1 MKAGFFMINLNGR
14 SVENDQ
20 ANISVQNRGLLYGDS
35 VFETIRAINGKIIF
49 WEDHYFRLM
58 ASMRIMRMEIPV
70 NFSAE
75 FLEEEIQNLI
85 SQNNLEFSPARIR
98 FTVYRK
104 QGGYYNPETLDIEYV
119 ILAEKLPD
127 PFYLLNENFYEVE
140 LFKDHYINSGLL
152 STIKSNNRA
161 VNVLG
166 SIYAKENGYQNC
178 LILNENKTV
187 VEALNGNIFLVK
199 ENKIK
204 TPPLSEGALNGIV
217 RKQILDILKNVS
229 NLEVEE
235 VAISPFELQKA
246 DELFITNVIV
256 GIQPITKYR
265 KKEFGV
271 EIATELLSKLNMK
284 ARLS

>member
-1 MKAGFFMINLNGR
+1 MINLNGR

-35 VFETIRAINGKIIF
+35 VFETIRAIHGKIIF

-70 NFSAE
+70 NFSPE
-75 FLEEEIQNLI
+75 FLEEEILNLI
-85 SQNNLEFSPARIR
+85 RENNLESSPARIR

-104 QGGYYNPETLDIEYV
+104 QGGYYSPETLNIEYV

-127 PFYLLNENFYEVE
+127 PFYLLKEDLYEVE

-166 SIYAKENGYQNC
+166 GIYARENGYQNC

-217 RKQILDILKNVS
+217 RKQILEIIKTIPDM
-229 NLEVEE
+229 EVEE

-265 KKEFGV
+265 KKEFGIK
-271 EIATELLSKLNMK
+271 IAKELLSKLNMK